1 MLTGGGTEDN
11 VFGVHV
17 SLVFKSFSD
26 YVPPRRCE
34 ISKMKTNHVYV
45 SYSKM
50 QSGQ

>member
-1 MLTGGGTEDN
+1 MLSEGGTEDN

-17 SLVFKSFSD
+17 FLVFKLFSD

-34 ISKMKTNHVYV
+34 ISKMKTHHIYV

-50 QSGQ
+50 QLGQ